1 MKEHGYKQNFFKHFF
16 SGVSKPLF
24 SVICV
29 AISGTVHLLIKNQT
43 FPAKARWN
51 RDGSIL
57 SCSEIKLFEK
67 LWEKP
72 LNISIPM
79 LCAGTE
85 LN

>member
-24 SVICV
+24 SVIFCCYFWNCY
-29 AISGTVHLLIKNQT
+29 LLIKNQT
-43 FPAKARWN
+43 FPAKARWD

-67 LWEKP
+67 LWENP

-79 LCAGTE
+79 LYAGTE